1 MSARSLSL
9 AFLLAIG
16 LAGPAFAD
24 STVKVELWNKGGMM
38 RGAGPQFGMGMHA
51 NRRMAMMGIE
61 IDKSTVPA
69 GKITFDV
76 RNISKDMIHEMLVVP
91 VKDENATLPY
101 IAGEN
106 RVDEEAAG
114 DLGEVA
120 DLDAGKSGS
129 LTLDLK
135 PGIYVLFCNI
145 PGHFM
150 AGMWTTLTVK

>member
-1 MSARSLSL
+1 
-9 AFLLAIG
+9 
-16 LAGPAFAD
+16 
-24 STVKVELWNKGGMM
+24 
-38 RGAGPQFGMGMHA
+38 
-51 NRRMAMMGIE
+51 MA
-61 IDKSTVPA
+61 
-69 GKITFDV
+69 
-76 RNISKDMIHEMLVVP
+76 P

-129 LTLDLK
+129 LTLDLR
-135 PGIYVLFCNI
+135 PGIYVLVCNI